1 MLEQVCICLDIEKWE
16 KTDMNKKRLLS
27 FLLIAL
33 SLIAFA
39 SPLAVNVAFAS
50 TEDISTTVMDWMPLI
65 IQFAMLGMI
74 LGLLKKFGK
83 I

>member
-1 MLEQVCICLDIEKWE
+1 
-16 KTDMNKKRLLS
+16 MNKTRLLS

-33 SLIAFA
+33 CLVSV
-39 SPLAVNVAFAS
+39 AVPVAFAS
-50 TEDISTTVMDWMPLI
+50 TEDISATVLDWMPLI

>member
-1 MLEQVCICLDIEKWE
+1 
-16 KTDMNKKRLLS
+16 MNKKRLLS

-33 SLIAFA
+33 CLVSVAVVNPAFA
-39 SPLAVNVAFAS
+39 T
-50 TEDISTTVMDWMPLI
+50 TEDISATVLDWMPLI